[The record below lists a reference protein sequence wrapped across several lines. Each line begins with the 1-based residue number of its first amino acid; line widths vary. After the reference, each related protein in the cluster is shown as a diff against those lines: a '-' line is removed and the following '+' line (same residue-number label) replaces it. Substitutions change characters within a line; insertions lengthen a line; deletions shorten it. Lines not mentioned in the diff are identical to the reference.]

1 MGKPVSQ
8 KQTSAWRA
16 GQTWGAERV
25 RKEGKEMV
33 PLFPSGEGDG
43 TKEGDPGKIKRG
55 NSLAPAF
62 LTESSKKKKH

>member
-1 MGKPVSQ
+1 MEG
-8 KQTSAWRA
+8 RA
-16 GQTWGAERV
+16 DLGRREGEEGREGNGASLPRWG
-25 RKEGKEMV
+25 
-33 PLFPSGEGDG
+33 GDG